1 MKKVFTHIFVV
12 LVNFYFL
19 TYFVGI
25 ALMTLTMLTGP
36 LNSWVGVIAMLFS
49 LTASIIYQAMRSKF
63 SLETIGELVICNH
76 SKENILEQSK
86 LFSITRIPLF
96 ILLLLTLAIGG
107 NILDGLSEGQTFALG
122 TIILFGILT
131 ATTFNG
137 IKNFIRK
144 PELLPIFMLISGLL
158 LTGFAFKYSP
168 NAQLTGDLMFN
179 IYITL
184 SVIWL
189 IVGLIYKNKIAK
201 TTNA

>member
-25 ALMTLTMLTGP
+25 VLMILTMLTGS
-36 LNSWVGVIAMLFS
+36 LNTLVGTIAMLSS
-49 LTASIIYQAMRSKF
+49 LITSIIYQTMRNKF
-63 SLETIGELVICNH
+63 SLETIGELVISNH

-96 ILLLLTLAIGG
+96 ILLLLTLAISG
-107 NILDGLSEGQTFALG
+107 NILDGLSEGQIFAIG
-122 TIILFGILT
+122 PITLFGILT
-131 ATTFNG
+131 ATTFIG

-144 PELLPIFMLISGLL
+144 PELLPVFLLISGLL

-168 NAQLTGDLMFN
+168 KAQLTGDLMFN
-179 IYITL
+179 IYLTL
-184 SVIWL
+184 SITWL
-189 IVGLIYKNKIAK
+189 IAGLIYKSKRAK
-201 TTNA
+201 MTNA